1 MATTIT
7 TSDTVVTTDATT
19 AEDRTHPGGNG
30 DNEQHTIP
38 NDVVDVLMTNHPQQQ
53 QEGGGGGEVEVE
65 QQEVEQQEVEQQEG
79 GASKASSSSSVSTST
94 SSSSSSLPLQ
104 RLPTITFMIKYKKE
118 RFIYSDL
125 PGSMTIG
132 QIKQQIQQETHL
144 LPIRQKLIGLTAR
157 IGGTKGV
164 TDDLPISELLVK
176 SNTTTTTTTVTTVTT
191 TNNSNNNS
199 VITHQFILMGTP
211 EEQIFI
217 DPCDKEDLPD
227 IMDDFDFDF
236 HAGSD
241 EWVQHHTNETNLKQ
255 FTQQTPIHIM
265 NEPRLNK
272 PLLVLDLDHTLL
284 DFSSKSLLQQHQQPS
299 SSDSSTAAVIAAAV
313 EDISSSS
320 SSDTL
325 AERMKRPYMD
335 EFLSQC
341 YQHYDMVI
349 WSQTSWRWLETKL
362 IELNMISH
370 PGYKFCFVLD
380 KVRVVCLFVCVGAR
394 GDLLVWSR
402 ILYYIVQET
411 LFEIFSLT

>member
-30 DNEQHTIP
+30 DNEQQQQQQQPTIP

-53 QEGGGGGEVEVE
+53 QEERGGEVEVK
-65 QQEVEQQEVEQQEG
+65 VEQQEG
-79 GASKASSSSSVSTST
+79 GASKPSSST
-94 SSSSSSLPLQ
+94 SSLPLQ

-132 QIKQQIQQETHL
+132 QIKQQIQQETHI

-176 SNTTTTTTTVTTVTT
+176 SNTTTTTTT
-191 TNNSNNNS
+191 TNSNNS

-217 DPCDKEDLPD
+217 DPCDKDDLPD

-284 DFSSKSLLQQHQQPS
+284 DFSSKSLLQQQQQPP

-313 EDISSSS
+313 EDSS

-380 KVRVVCLFVCVGAR
+380 KVRVVMCVCVCAR
-394 GDLLVWSR
+394 VCVWVG
-402 ILYYIVQET
+402 ICWFGQGYYIIVRET
-411 LFEIFSLT
+411 LFETFSLT